1 MPQETH
7 FRPWL
12 PRSTGGEPMSDDADD
27 DWFEGALDEGDESDD
42 AETERSN
49 QSSSAS
55 SLIGSPPA
63 FRGSHDRK

>member
-7 FRPWL
+7 FRSWL
-12 PRSTGGEPMSDDADD
+12 PRNAGGEPMSDDADD
-27 DWFEGALDEGDESDD
+27 DWFEGALDEGDESS
-42 AETERSN
+42 APSN